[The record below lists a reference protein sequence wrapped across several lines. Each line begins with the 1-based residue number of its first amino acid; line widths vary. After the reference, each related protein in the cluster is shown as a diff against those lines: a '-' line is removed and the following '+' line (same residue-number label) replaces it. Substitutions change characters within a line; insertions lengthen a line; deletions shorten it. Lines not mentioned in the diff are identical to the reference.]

1 MVFSESVKIDTFS
14 MKTSHDLY
22 ERRGWGD
29 CETWNKGELWLGY
42 NFCNKNKSY
51 KMTMEL

>member
-1 MVFSESVKIDTFS
+1 MIC
-14 MKTSHDLY
+14 M
-22 ERRGWGD
+22 RGEVGGD